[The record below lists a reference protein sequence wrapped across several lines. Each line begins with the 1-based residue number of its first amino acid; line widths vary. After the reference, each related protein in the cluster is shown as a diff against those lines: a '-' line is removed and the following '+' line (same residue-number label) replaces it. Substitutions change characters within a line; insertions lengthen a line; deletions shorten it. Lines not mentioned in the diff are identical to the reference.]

1 MNEMLVYYIHLRNDK
16 NKTKKAKEDLFSK
29 VNKGQIRIV
38 IGSTQKLG
46 TGVNAQKK
54 IVALI
59 ESEFQRE
66 AIVVP
71 GVVKQVH
78 S

>member
-1 MNEMLVYYIHLRNDK
+1 MEKVTVLV
-16 NKTKKAKEDLFSK
+16 EDTLA
-29 VNKGQIRIV
+29 G
-38 IGSTQKLG
+38 LEL
-46 TGVNAQKK
+46 QKK

-59 ESEFQRE
+59 EQEFPKE

>member
-1 MNEMLVYYIHLRNDK
+1 MEKVIVLVDDTPEGL
-16 NKTKKAKEDLFSK
+16 EL
-29 VNKGQIRIV
+29 
-38 IGSTQKLG
+38 
-46 TGVNAQKK
+46 QKK